1 MNELDPPNL
10 GHDLVPDLIEGDDL
24 ENMWGLSSERSGG
37 VLFSGDEGELTAA
50 QRRCLVALLKQR
62 YISSRS
68 HPEQWSV
75 LVEHRRLLT
84 SRLNDLFLT
93 LHVDDI
99 REVAYKRQAVPDDD
113 TARFP
118 TLLHDT
124 SYTREETVLL
134 VVLRERLQ
142 IERAAGG
149 EVVSVDV
156 EDLRDAAA
164 EFRAADATDI
174 VGAQRR
180 VDRAI
185 ESLVTS
191 KVLITSGEDRY
202 EISPVLDSLLPLE
215 RLRELLEWLRSS
227 NGTDN
232 DQVVA
237 DDEGE
242 GVA

>member
-1 MNELDPPNL
+1 MNELGPQDL
-10 GHDLVPDLIEGDDL
+10 GHGELAPGVDETGDIDGV
-24 ENMWGLSSERSGG
+24 WGLSPELSGG
-37 VLFSGDEGELTAA
+37 ILFGGDEGELTVA

-68 HPEQWSV
+68 HPEHWPV
-75 LVEHRRLLT
+75 LIAHRRLLT

-99 REVAYKRQAVPDDD
+99 REVAYKRQAIPDDD
-113 TARFP
+113 PARFP

-142 IERAAGG
+142 MERAAGAD
-149 EVVSVDV
+149 VVSVDV

-185 ESLVTS
+185 ESLVTA
-191 KVLITSGEDRY
+191 KVLVASGEHRY

-215 RLRELLEWLRSS
+215 RLRELLEWLRSA
-227 NGTDN
+227 TALD
-232 DQVVA
+232 DATAVA
-237 DDEGE
+237 DDEE
-242 GVA
+242 GAA

>member
-1 MNELDPPNL
+1 MNELDHQDL
-10 GHDLVPDLIEGDDL
+10 GHSDLDSGVVEGDDVDRG
-24 ENMWGLSSERSGG
+24 WGLSPELSGG
-37 VLFSGDEGELTAA
+37 ILFLGDEGELTVA

-68 HPEQWSV
+68 HPEHWPV
-75 LVEHRRLLT
+75 LVAQRRLLT

-93 LHVDDI
+93 LHVDDV
-99 REVAYKRQAVPDDD
+99 REIAYKRQAIPDDD
-113 TARFP
+113 AARFP

-142 IERAAGG
+142 MERAAGAD
-149 EVVSVDV
+149 VVSVDV

-164 EFRAADATDI
+164 EFRAPDATDI

-185 ESLVTS
+185 ESLVTA
-191 KVLITSGEDRY
+191 KVLVASGEHRY

-215 RLRELLEWLRSS
+215 RLRELLEWLRSAT
-227 NGTDN
+227 GL
-232 DQVVA
+232 
-237 DDEGE
+237 DDEPTFTDDEE
-242 GVA
+242 GAA

>member
-1 MNELDPPNL
+1 MNELDAPDL
-10 GHDLVPDLIEGDDL
+10 GHELAPAVPDEDDVQDA
-24 ENMWGLSSERSGG
+24 WGLSPELSGG
-37 VLFSGDEGELTAA
+37 VLFNGDEGELTVA

-68 HPEQWSV
+68 HPEHWAV
-75 LVEHRRLLT
+75 LIAHRGLLT

-99 REVAYKRQAVPDDD
+99 REVAYKRQAISDDD
-113 TARFP
+113 GARFP
-118 TLLHDT
+118 TLLHDI
-124 SYTREETVLL
+124 SYSREETVLL

-142 IERAAGG
+142 MERAAGA
-149 EVVSVDV
+149 EIVSVDV

-180 VDRAI
+180 VDLAI
-185 ESLVTS
+185 ESLVRS
-191 KVLITSGEDRY
+191 KVLAASGEHRY

-215 RLRELLEWLRSS
+215 RLRELLDWLRDAT
-227 NGTDN
+227 GIEGDPAVTN
-232 DQVVA
+232 D
-237 DDEGE
+237 GE
-242 GVA
+242 GAA